1 MRAIVL
7 VSSLTGN
14 TYKVA
19 RYVQKGIGETCDLKR
34 VGDEVDLSLYDLCFV
49 GFWLDSGH
57 VENKALELISALENK
72 TVGLFG
78 TLGGNPKSAEAQKV
92 MQTAI
97 DALNNPQHNNTL
109 LGSFW
114 VQGKISRSV
123 LEKMYAMF
131 PHLKDDENHIKR
143 IAQAA
148 THPDAADRLKALLI
162 AQKWY
167 RKALKLRG

>member
-19 RYVQKGIGETCDLKR
+19 RYVQKGIGECCDLKR
-34 VGDEVDLSLYDLCFV
+34 VGDDVDLSLYDLCCV

-57 VENKALELISALENK
+57 VENKALELISSLEHK
-72 TVGLFG
+72 KVGLFG
-78 TLGGNPKSAEAQKV
+78 TLGGNPQSPEAQKV

-97 DALNNPQHNNTL
+97 DALNNPSRNNTL
-109 LGSFW
+109 LGTFW

-123 LEKMYAMF
+123 LDKMYEMF
-131 PHLKDDENHIKR
+131 PHLKEDEKHIKR
-143 IAQAA
+143 IAQAS
-148 THPDAADRLKALLI
+148 THPDAKDRLKALLN